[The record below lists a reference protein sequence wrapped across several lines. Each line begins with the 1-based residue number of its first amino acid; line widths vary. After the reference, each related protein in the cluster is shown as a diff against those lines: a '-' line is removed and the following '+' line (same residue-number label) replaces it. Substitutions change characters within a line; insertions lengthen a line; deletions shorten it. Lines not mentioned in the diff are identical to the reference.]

1 MEFSLHAL
9 FQKVDWNLTSRNIIF
24 DPEVLSTFK
33 FSQALS
39 KLLPT
44 LNSHYKNSIEVHF
57 SVTMSDHNDYRENI
71 TYETTVAQK
80 NFVKREEFDL
90 QQLATEVALKSAERK
105 IKILSVVCLIC
116 LLTIAICLVSI
127 FVIIGNGSN
136 LGPVSPHSTQCLSRE
151 NEILDVRETPVS
163 FEEQIIAGRYNMF
176 L

>member
-1 MEFSLHAL
+1 
-9 FQKVDWNLTSRNIIF
+9 
-24 DPEVLSTFK
+24 
-33 FSQALS
+33 
-39 KLLPT
+39 
-44 LNSHYKNSIEVHF
+44 
-57 SVTMSDHNDYRENI
+57 MSDHNDYRENI

-151 NEILDVRETPVS
+151 NEILDVKETPVS
-163 FEEQIIAGRYNMF
+163 FEEQIIAGRYKMF
-176 L
+176 R